1 MELTKE
7 HFDKILTG
15 LATKDDLKAVKSDVA
30 AIKAGMVNLA
40 TQKSV
45 DDLSKTVA
53 QIKLTQDNHT
63 MVLGQMVTEKKKKED
78 KKVISEDRFERLE
91 H

>member
-7 HFDKILTG
+7 HFDQAVKG
-15 LATKDDLKAVKSDVA
+15 LAT
-30 AIKAGMVNLA
+30 
-40 TQKSV
+40 QESV
-45 DDLSKTVA
+45 EDLSKTVD

-78 KKVISEDRFERLE
+78 KKVISEDRFDRLE
-91 H
+91 HWAVLVGKKLGIKLEL